1 MWRQTLEN
9 HHALSNRRTGL
20 CDLEANHRGDGR
32 MTAENQLDLLF
43 EDHHRQRPNG
53 DDVGRLN
60 VRRVA

>member
-1 MWRQTLEN
+1 
-9 HHALSNRRTGL
+9 
-20 CDLEANHRGDGR
+20 